1 MGLFLKHQSIKDLV
15 DLLEENLE
23 KLDQAH
29 LKLAQ
34 EGLGIAIPSQARDSK
49 EERQK
54 KLKERLGKKIEKD
67 RPRDQAH
74 ENTKE
79 EIFRGY
85 TGEDFKEEALNLED
99 LPYWAQ
105 GVVYQTI
112 FERPKSRKRYR
123 NRRR

>member
-1 MGLFLKHQSIKDLV
+1 MGLFLKHQCIKDLMG
-15 DLLEENLE
+15 LLEENLE
-23 KLDQAH
+23 KLDQAD

-34 EGLGIAIPSQARDSK
+34 EGLGFNKSSQAGLSK
-49 EERQK
+49 KERQK
-54 KLKERLGKKIEKD
+54 RLKESLAKKRIEKD
-67 RPRDQAH
+67 RSRDQNEEKEKVFGDYAEE
-74 ENTKE
+74 EN
-79 EIFRGY
+79 
-85 TGEDFKEEALNLED
+85 FKEEALNLED

>member
-23 KLDQAH
+23 KLDQTD

-34 EGLGIAIPSQARDSK
+34 EGLGIARSSQARDSK

-54 KLKERLGKKIEKD
+54 SLKENLGKKIEKD
-67 RPRDQAH
+67 RPRDKAH

-79 EIFRGY
+79 EILRGY

>member
-23 KLDQAH
+23 KLDQAD

-34 EGLGIAIPSQARDSK
+34 EGLGIATPSQARDSK

-54 KLKERLGKKIEKD
+54 KLKERLVKKIEKD

-79 EIFRGY
+79 EILRGY

>member
-1 MGLFLKHQSIKDLV
+1 MGLFLKHQSIKDLMG
-15 DLLEENLE
+15 LLEENLE
-23 KLDQAH
+23 KLDQAD

-34 EGLGIAIPSQARDSK
+34 EGLGIARSSQAGDSK
-49 EERQK
+49 EERQE
-54 KLKERLGKKIEKD
+54 KLKERLVKKIEKD

-99 LPYWAQ
+99 LPYWAR